1 MTLKTF
7 DQIKTKKPNDVSMIV
22 RFLLV
27 LFLTIS
33 THSASRPRRGHVPRI
48 KKDVIH
54 MAVGEDGLTEEWT
67 PAVSLK
73 LFEQRKKHGPPLTRR
88 DRHHEVAL
96 RRQVMQQ
103 YYDDKREAE
112 RLLEESKK
120 PRKPHPL
127 LCGTHSCIVAGLKV
141 HLEYQ
146 KGLFFCKDC
155 PHPALEGSWVDLWES
170 HYNPHDYNVGG
181 ALVFAVP
188 NDGSSKV
195 MNDEDVRGRIALM
208 KRGGVALNTKVRHAQ
223 EAGALAVLILNSNC
237 TRGKDGLRCEAE
249 AKERAYGHGF
259 SISDPPNHWDGLK
272 IPAGMLSVKDGKRIV
287 KLMDLERMDMGG
299 ELGVQYYDRDLNN

>member
-1 MTLKTF
+1 MVVDESTGE
-7 DQIKTKKPNDVSMIV
+7 TK
-22 RFLLV
+22 
-27 LFLTIS
+27 
-33 THSASRPRRGHVPRI
+33 
-48 KKDVIH
+48 
-54 MAVGEDGLTEEWT
+54 EWT
-67 PAVSLK
+67 PAVSLE
-73 LFEQRKKHGPPLTRR
+73 LFEQRKQHGPPLTRR

-112 RLLEESKK
+112 RLIEEAKK

-127 LCGTHSCIVAGLKV
+127 LCGTHHCIVAGLKV
-141 HLEYQ
+141 HLEHQ

-155 PHPALEGSWVDLWES
+155 PHPALEGSWIDLWES
-170 HYNPHDYNVGG
+170 HYNPHDYSVGG

-188 NDGSSKV
+188 NDGSSEV

-237 TRGKDGLRCEAE
+237 TRERDGLRCEAE
-249 AKERAYGHGF
+249 AKERSYGHGF
-259 SISDPPNHWDGLK
+259 SISGKEAPGV
-272 IPAGMLSVKDGKRIV
+272 SVV
-287 KLMDLERMDMGG
+287 FE
-299 ELGVQYYDRDLNN
+299 V